1 MSTAIRL
8 PDQLEQELRTR
19 AAERQTTVEE
29 LVRRAVDWYVRFD
42 PLLLDELDAWQDVRD
57 EAWEIIENPADGFG
71 HPADVTSR

>member
-57 EAWEIIENPADGFG
+57 EAWEIIEGP
-71 HPADVTSR
+71 PE